1 VKSSLRKTLGTLGK
15 LLTGVIKGGLRR
27 ESLGKL
33 IAVQRIS
40 SKLRKLY
47 ENYPK
52 NPQKIDEWI
61 QKVEPLWK
69 ESKKLGG

>member
-52 NPQKIDEWI
+52 NPQPPQWYIKDKR
-61 QKVEPLWK
+61 QKQK
-69 ESKKLGG
+69 TAK